1 MKPNKNGKP
10 VNSQYRAISEIGQ
23 RLRAHRIGAGMSPDD
38 VSKKTGISRA
48 AIYRY
53 ESGQPIRVDALG
65 KLADLLNVSLTSLFG
80 VGSENIA
87 TALSFFERMRQIEE
101 SADQISVMFGPISY
115 LLTTTKFD
123 GILGDVLIESLPKN
137 LPDRHKA
144 FADVEAILQIL
155 KSRKENYNLRRPNI
169 VSLVSAGELEQFLG
183 SGFIGCA
190 NPKGVDLKDRR
201 QAARYEVENIIGLLE
216 AQPMGVQI
224 GVVIDSLPGTS
235 YQIFRQ
241 ASNTQL
247 AISPFRLGAFANV
260 RIGVAT
266 ITSATESVEL
276 YTKMTEELWRRSLK
290 GKEAANTLRKL
301 LNNK

>member
-1 MKPNKNGKP
+1 M
-10 VNSQYRAISEIGQ
+10 NSQYRAISEIGQ

-201 QAARYEVENIIGLLE
+201 QAARQSEHRRIEGHPRLIPADARSGRRGARTARPAPRTPRPAARPAASTWAPASIRRPVSRASPNSAAIRSAEK
-216 AQPMGVQI
+216 PW
-224 GVVIDSLPGTS
+224 
-235 YQIFRQ
+235 
-241 ASNTQL
+241 ASNV
-247 AISPFRLGAFANV
+247 S
-260 RIGVAT
+260 
-266 ITSATESVEL
+266 TSAPARISDSSASES
-276 YTKMTEELWRRSLK
+276 
-290 GKEAANTLRKL
+290 
-301 LNNK
+301 